1 MSTTKNAARKEQK
14 PSEEQGFICLQETGM
29 IRIVFAFVDKKYPFC
44 YKIVSFLVRSKPF
57 ISCDAFRSADRE
69 PREKKGGA
77 QKPRSVVFLLFTYS
91 RD

>member
-44 YKIVSFLVRSKPF
+44 YKIVSFLVRSIALYQLRRF
-57 ISCDAFRSADRE
+57 
-69 PREKKGGA
+69 
-77 QKPRSVVFLLFTYS
+77 
-91 RD
+91 